1 MLAIDPL
8 KGDDEAAVGG
18 ALSPRSRRPAGDRL
32 PTGACNTGNQHDPGR
47 SLESIPN
54 SRSNHPRP
62 KRRSS
67 SHRQAE
73 LTLALQA
80 KQKFAAAERRADG
93 DVEALA
99 AAAEAAFE
107 NIVKKYGDVAQGGRS
122 GEPKISDTAKTELF
136 ELRNLRVGKT
146 APGIEGEDLEGT
158 AFKLSDYRGKVVVI
172 DFWGDW

>member
-1 MLAIDPL
+1 MLVGDSL
-8 KGDDEAAVGG
+8 KGDNEEVTDG
-18 ALSPRSRRPAGDRL
+18 ASPRLRRPAGDRVT
-32 PTGACNTGNQHDPGR
+32 TGGCHAGTQPDRGQ